1 MRPHALTIPA
11 AEPAVNKKSKHRR
24 WLASALSLGL
34 APLILLASPGSAS
47 ADTWCWKPDGYDIR
61 KGDTTWAKP
70 QSQAGNTWQDWVWR
84 GPTFRC
90 PPNAPSCSYSWQES
104 KTSGWQWSVGVSV
117 SNPVPWLN
125 QVLASITPSY
135 GRNGST
141 TTSFTFGTNL
151 SPGQYAQPIQVVE
164 RRWTQGT
171 FVGAFRTDH
180 SGCEHGSERYWWDG
194 NYQWGHWEANLRVND
209 YGTYNIWR

>member
-1 MRPHALTIPA
+1 MRPHALTTPET
-11 AEPAVNKKSKHRR
+11 EPTVKKKNRR
-24 WLASALSLGL
+24 LLASAMGVAL
-34 APLILLASPGSAS
+34 APLVLLAASGSAS
-47 ADTWCWKPDGYDIR
+47 AQTWCWKPDGYSIR

-70 QSQAGNTWQDWVWR
+70 QTQAGKTWQDWVWR

-90 PPNAPSCSYSWQES
+90 PTNAPSCSYAWQES

-117 SNPVPWLN
+117 SNPVPYLN
-125 QVLASITPSY
+125 RVLASITPSY

-141 TTSFTFGTNL
+141 TTSFTFNTSL

-164 RRWTQGT
+164 RRWTKGT

-180 SGCEHGSERYWWDG
+180 SSCGGGQERYWWDG
-194 NYQWGHWEANLRVND
+194 DYEFGSWEANLRVQD
-209 YGTYNIWR
+209 YGSYNIWK